1 MPELTMTP
9 SGSGGG
15 GMTVQA
21 DSAPGGVTLGAS
33 LGGSGG
39 GLVASGPEAG
49 IEVEPG

>member
-15 GMTVQA
+15 MAVQTG
-21 DSAPGGVTLGAS
+21 SAPGGGMTVHS
-33 LGGSGG
+33 RGGSGG
-39 GLVASGPEAG
+39 GLVASGPEGG

>member
-9 SGSGGG
+9 TGSGGG
-15 GMTVQA
+15 LAVQA
-21 DSAPGGVTLGAS
+21 DSAPGGGMAVES
-33 LGGSGG
+33 RGGSGG